1 MKQYIFLIN
10 LRSYN
15 MAITGT
21 YQDHHLTMYKDM
33 LDDELQKQGSRLEQ
47 TVSRES
53 VGGNKTEFEK
63 VGKFTS
69 YKKTSRNQKK
79 TYQDATFEKRRV
91 EFSYSSSDIVLD
103 KVDLLDLIGNPKSD
117 YVRNMVWELGRA
129 KDEIIFD
136 AISGTA
142 AVITNGSSTPTALPA
157 ASKVAVNDHSYDPA
171 AGTNA
176 IGLTS
181 FKLKEALK
189 ILGEAEVDV
198 TRETIYCIAP
208 QAQLMAL
215 TMDNQ
220 VVNSDF
226 RGKKPLEGGPGV
238 DTDISGF
245 MGITFIR
252 YEETDLVN
260 TTDQTAYIYPASS
273 VKLGIRQ
280 PLQIEVNKD
289 ITLVGNPDALSATED
304 LGAVRMYEEKV
315 IQIACDPSDF
325 VSS

>member
-1 MKQYIFLIN
+1 
-10 LRSYN
+10 
-15 MAITGT
+15 MANGS

-33 LDDELQKQGSRLEQ
+33 LSDELQKQGSRLEQ
-47 TVSRES
+47 TVTRES
-53 VGGNKTEFEK
+53 VDGNKTEFEK
-63 VGKFTS
+63 VGKFSS

-79 TYQDATFEKRRV
+79 TYQDASFEKRRV
-91 EFSYSSSDIVLD
+91 EFDYSSSDIVLD
-103 KVDLLDLIGNPKSD
+103 KVDLMDLIGNPKSD

-136 AISGTA
+136 AISGNAT
-142 AVITNGSSTPTALPA
+142 VITNGSSTSTALPSG
-157 ASKVAVNDHSYDPA
+157 SKVAVNSHLYDSA
-171 AGTNA
+171 GGTND
-176 IGLTS
+176 IGLTA
-181 FKLKEALK
+181 FKLKHALK
-189 ILGEAEVDV
+189 ILGESEVDV

-208 QAQLMAL
+208 QSQLMAL

-220 VVNSDF
+220 VISSDY
-226 RGKKPLEGGPGV
+226 RGKKPLEGGPGI

-260 TTDQTAYIYPASS
+260 TSDETAYIFPASA

-280 PLQIEVNKD
+280 PLTVEIEKD
-289 ITLVGNPDALSATED
+289 TTLVGNPDTLSATED

-315 IQIACDPSDF
+315 IQIACDPSTF
-325 VSS
+325 VSA